1 MTYSYLSQLPV
12 SVQTSADDPS
22 DVSIRLS
29 SSSWNANI
37 SQWLV
42 SEIIW
47 RLSSPLTPRVGSASK
62 TNDDRRKRS
71 ASLGSSL
78 TSAVGREQVS
88 DDRLEDL
95 VWNTHCFAAGPG
107 KKEGRGPGGPR
118 TPCYLQPAMI
128 NCGRSSSAAV
138 FVLQAGGC
146 LHCWHPSCGGVDP
159 GGSC

>member
-1 MTYSYLSQLPV
+1 MQTTPVTFPFDCHHHPGMPTSLSGWSLQ
-12 SVQTSADDPS
+12 
-22 DVSIRLS
+22 S
-29 SSSWNANI
+29 SGACH
-37 SQWLV
+37 
-42 SEIIW
+42 